1 MVYIFQVWVKKA
13 KASSEKSK
21 ENNVDT
27 ESKDNTENKKRK
39 CDDEDSE
46 EGVKKHKDSI
56 ETEVK
61 KTPLSQTT
69 NSKLA
74 NFAFQK
80 DDS

>member
-1 MVYIFQVWVKKA
+1 VKKA

-21 ENNVDT
+21 ENSIDT
-27 ESKDNTENKKRK
+27 EPKDNSENKKRK
-39 CDDEDSE
+39 RDDTDSE
-46 EGVKKHKDSI
+46 EGVKKHRDSI
-56 ETEVK
+56 ETDVK

-74 NFAFQK
+74 NFAFKK